1 MKESVKMM
9 NVHIGLNVKNLEESK
24 EFYRRF
30 LSITPAKEKDGYV
43 KFLTIEP
50 NLNLTLTQVDEV
62 QGNIIN
68 HLGVQVNSK
77 EEVLMHKERLE
88 KEGFFAREELNTN
101 CCYAIQ
107 DKFWVTDPDGNEW
120 EYFYTKQDLNIEDS
134 TVCCVS

>member
-1 MKESVKMM
+1 M
-9 NVHIGLNVKNLEESK
+9 
-24 EFYRRF
+24 
-30 LSITPAKEKDGYV
+30 
-43 KFLTIEP
+43 KFLTTEP

-88 KEGFFAREELNTN
+88 KEGFFAREEMNTN

-120 EYFYTKQDLNIEDS
+120 EYFYTKQDLNTEDS
-134 TVCCVS
+134 TVCCIN